1 MAQSDCSAKG
11 QSPLSLNP
19 KTGWPTFLGLYSAM
33 VHVSQTD
40 IVTVFTVDTKN
51 MAIAIPYYEP
61 GHTGSS
67 YYLPTASVAANQ
79 SPEQAAHSELLRST
93 GYRAP
98 KLHVLGRLL
107 VEIDKRIATTYLY
120 LARQASN
127 NLGTQPDDASTSKPR
142 SIPIATLS
150 DMLAC
155 GAFPVE
161 VHSVAVTRALR
172 LMNEF
177 PDPRHA

>member
-1 MAQSDCSAKG
+1 MAHSDCSAKG
-11 QSPLSLNP
+11 QPPLSLNP

-40 IVTVFTVDTKN
+40 IVTVFAVDADN

-61 GHTGSS
+61 GRTGSS
-67 YYLPTASVAANQ
+67 YYLPTASVAVNQ

-93 GYRAP
+93 GYVASQ
-98 KLHVLGRLL
+98 LQMLGRLL
-107 VEIDKRIATTYLY
+107 VEIDRRVATTYLY

-127 NLGTQPDDASTSKPR
+127 KLGTQPVSASTSKPS

-150 DMLAC
+150 DMLTG

-161 VHSVAVTRALR
+161 VHSVAITRALR
-172 LMNEF
+172 LINQT
-177 PDPRHA
+177 PDPRNA